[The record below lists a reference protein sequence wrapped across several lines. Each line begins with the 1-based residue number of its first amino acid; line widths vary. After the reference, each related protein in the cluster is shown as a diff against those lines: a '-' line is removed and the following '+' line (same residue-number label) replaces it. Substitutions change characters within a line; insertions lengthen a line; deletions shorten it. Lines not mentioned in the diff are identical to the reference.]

1 MQYRIIQVFCGFSHA
16 LAMFCKWCPLFLFPL
31 VVIDSPE
38 NLGLAFVLWN
48 RSSGFS
54 SWCLFQV
61 LFIYFLFSVL
71 FILILFNFF
80 YIKNMTLFRRTKN
93 KK

>member
-31 VVIDSPE
+31 MVIDSPE

-48 RSSGFS
+48 WSSGFS
-54 SWCLFQV
+54 SQCLFQV
-61 LFIYFLFSVL
+61 AGFKTLKERVSCYTYYLSESL
-71 FILILFNFF
+71 ILI
-80 YIKNMTLFRRTKN
+80 KN
-93 KK
+93 